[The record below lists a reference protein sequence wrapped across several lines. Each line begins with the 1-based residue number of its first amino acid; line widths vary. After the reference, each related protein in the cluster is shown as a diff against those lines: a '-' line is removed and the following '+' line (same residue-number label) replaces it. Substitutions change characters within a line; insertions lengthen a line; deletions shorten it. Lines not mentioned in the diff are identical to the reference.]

1 MKIRKSRPP
10 RVRASSCG
18 RTSETALSFSA
29 PTGFLI
35 ADHRSGKFCFMQ
47 ENVGKKLEARPR
59 RRVRFRAP
67 MQSHF
72 NALKRDWPPEFAA
85 AQATAQP
92 ERREQFV

>member
-1 MKIRKSRPP
+1 
-10 RVRASSCG
+10 
-18 RTSETALSFSA
+18 
-29 PTGFLI
+29 
-35 ADHRSGKFCFMQ
+35 MQ